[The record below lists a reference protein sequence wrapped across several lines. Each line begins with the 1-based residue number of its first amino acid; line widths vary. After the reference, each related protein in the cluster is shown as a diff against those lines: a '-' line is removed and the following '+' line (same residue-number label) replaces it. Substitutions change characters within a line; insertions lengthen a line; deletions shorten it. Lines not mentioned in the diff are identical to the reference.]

1 MSESGNP
8 DTESGSIVLLLL
20 LLLFCCCCCCCV
32 FFFFFV
38 CVCVCVCVCF
48 IFRRLER
55 RYIGQPQNAS
65 CTDLTSKEETHT
77 TVFGGIFREIKA
89 GCRRDEKLKIKE
101 WF

>member
-1 MSESGNP
+1 MSESGNSE
-8 DTESGSIVLLLL
+8 TESGSIVSSLLL
-20 LLLFCCCCCCCV
+20 LLLFCFC
-32 FFFFFV
+32 F
-38 CVCVCVCVCF
+38 F

-65 CTDLTSKEETHT
+65 CADLTSKEETHT

-89 GCRRDEKLKIKE
+89 GCRRDEKIKIKE